1 MKYITPFFI
10 LFFAFFGILYAQDK
24 PANPDALSLF
34 IEGKTLEL
42 QDNYIAAISKYND
55 ALKIE
60 KAPGIYYTLSKLYY
74 NVSQYQKALENGLAA
89 LKLAPNNA
97 DYMENIAD
105 DYIILNDYKSA
116 ISYLNQVVQ
125 KKPEDINILYNIGR
139 IYEAQK
145 QPSEA
150 IKIYEKITNDLQYDE
165 TVLLRMIDIY
175 ENYKDYANEAATIE
189 KLLTL
194 NPTDIRIKYTAAAA
208 YEKIPDYNSALRIYE
223 DILQTDPSNRE
234 VQTEII
240 KIYFRDHRI
249 NEAFEKYGRLI
260 DKDSIDFN
268 TKIQMAIAFLDA
280 SANDPEA
287 LGASKSILQTLQTS
301 YPSEWAPEFYLGM
314 IDAKENNTGM
324 AEQKFKDV
332 LIKADTSIEARVQV
346 GFFYYDQNRLPE
358 ALNIFTDGVQRF
370 PEDFRLNFLTGN
382 TLYRMGKSKGHKCN
396 KNYPAPHYLP
406 GILFIQADQQPLQ
419 EWFCNRKNRFELC
432 I

>member
-10 LFFAFFGILYAQDK
+10 LFFAFFGILHAQDK

-89 LKLAPNNA
+89 LKLSPGNA

-105 DYIILNDYKSA
+105 DYIILNNYKNA
-116 ISYLNQVVQ
+116 VSYLNQVAQ
-125 KKPEDINILYNIGR
+125 KKPDDINILYNIGR

-150 IKIYEKITNDLQYDE
+150 IKL
-165 TVLLRMIDIY
+165 
-175 ENYKDYANEAATIE
+175 
-189 KLLTL
+189 
-194 NPTDIRIKYTAAAA
+194 
-208 YEKIPDYNSALRIYE
+208 
-223 DILQTDPSNRE
+223 
-234 VQTEII
+234 
-240 KIYFRDHRI
+240 YFRDHRI
-249 NEAFEKYGRLI
+249 NEAFEKYGRLMNQ
-260 DKDSIDFN
+260 DSVDFN
-268 TKIQMAIAFLDA
+268 TKIQMAVAFLDA

-314 IDAKENNTGM
+314 IDAKENNT
-324 AEQKFKDV
+324 
-332 LIKADTSIEARVQV
+332 
-346 GFFYYDQNRLPE
+346 
-358 ALNIFTDGVQRF
+358 
-370 PEDFRLNFLTGN
+370 
-382 TLYRMGKSKGHKCN
+382 
-396 KNYPAPHYLP
+396 
-406 GILFIQADQQPLQ
+406 
-419 EWFCNRKNRFELC
+419 
-432 I
+432 